1 VTSQVERH
9 RLEDT
14 SMLASVIAR
23 TAVATLALALAATGA
38 QAQERIR
45 IKVTKEHAGTAMVSD
60 RTPTAATPREI
71 PPATPTPA
79 TAGEPTRATPGEPA
93 AEARRP
99 VERPTVP
106 PERRER

>member
-1 VTSQVERH
+1 
-9 RLEDT
+9 
-14 SMLASVIAR
+14 MLASVIAR
-23 TAVATLALALAATGA
+23 TAVATLALALVATGA

-45 IKVTKEHAGTAMVSD
+45 IKVTKEHAGTTMVSE
-60 RTPTAATPREI
+60 RAPTAATPREV
-71 PPATPTPA
+71 PPATPTPPA
-79 TAGEPTRATPGEPA
+79 AGTLAAPGPASAPA